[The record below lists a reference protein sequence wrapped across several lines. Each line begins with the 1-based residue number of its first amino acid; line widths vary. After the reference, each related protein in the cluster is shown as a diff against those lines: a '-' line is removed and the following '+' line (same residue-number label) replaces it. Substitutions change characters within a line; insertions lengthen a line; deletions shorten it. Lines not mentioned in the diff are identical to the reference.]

1 MVVLRVALTS
11 LLLLGACSVGEV
23 PIGGGGPDGGGGMG
37 AATFES
43 MIKPLVAECVGCHV
57 GQPPNLTSFDAL
69 QPKYKMGPGNMN
81 VFVTK
86 GDISVP
92 VGMHQGLPY
101 LTEAEEV
108 TVAAWIDSL

>member
-23 PIGGGGPDGGGGMG
+23 PIGGGGPDAGGAG
-37 AATFES
+37 ALAFE
-43 MIKPLVAECVGCHV
+43 MTIKPMMSECVGCHV

-69 QPKYKMGPGNMN
+69 QAKYKTGPGAMN
-81 VFVTK
+81 ILVTK

-92 VGMHQGLPY
+92 VGQHQGLPY
-101 LTEAEEV
+101 LTDAEEQM
-108 TVAAWIDSL
+108 VAMWIDSL